1 MTLNIGN
8 LELSLAQ
15 KTSGKVLASISKG
28 EHTYTSPG
36 TYLFTPPNGVTSIS
50 VLVVGGGGSGGK
62 GTNAAGGGGL
72 AYLNNKTVI
81 PGQSYAIVVG
91 EGGAATTGA
100 GTRDQAGNDGGNSS
114 AFGITAGGGKGGQQG
129 TPAYGTDG
137 VFGGGG
143 LGGEASGAYTAGYTG
158 GRGGGHS
165 GVGDNTGGGSSAGY
179 SSNGKNGGSAS
190 RNSAG
195 QAGAG
200 GSGGSGAG
208 TNSSTYEIGG
218 SGGGIGIYG
227 EGSSGSGGQ
236 SNASTLDDAH
246 GTAGS
251 GGSGVTYGGGTG
263 SSWENNS
270 LKGGDGAVRIIY
282 GTGRSWPSTLTSQA
296 ESDGNVVTNGVSS
309 SSSSPDSVSGLDL
322 LTAHKALSY
331 LKTNEV
337 NCVGTMSDL
346 PTASANLGKIYFVAS
361 EDTAFWANETLGWAN
376 LQTMEA
382 KNIYGVGEDYYGQ
395 LGTGNWGNAGG
406 GDKMFPTPLCV
417 SDAIGGDSNDWVYL
431 NNGKCHSVGMK
442 AAGSLHFWGNGP
454 NGRGTQSSLQP
465 YACCAH
471 FVCCGSDQCYYT
483 YVCGVAGNCRTVGL
497 TTDGTIFTWG
507 YTGNGSG
514 GNNTGLN
521 NHNSGTQ
528 EITSSTNWCHV
539 STGWYAGS
547 HGIKT
552 DGTFWSWGADSYGL
566 MGRNTNSINAS
577 SPVQEITSSTNWCT
591 GDYGFYNN
599 GGIKTDGTM
608 WGWGTGFYGISF
620 TAGITS
626 SSPVRELLS
635 ATDWCKMAYTGGNQ
649 PYSGLALKTDGTM
662 WNWGCN
668 GSGTLGIGTTN
679 NTSTPT
685 QEITSSTT
693 WCSIAAGSESG
704 RGIKTDGTIWSW
716 GKQFTGEFS
725 QSCTYSGCSYKC
737 YSSPVQEQTL
747 ATDWCMV
754 SAGGDYNNG
763 FTQMIKITSL

>member
-1 MTLNIGN
+1 MTVNVGN

-15 KTSGKVLASISKG
+15 KTSGKVPASVTKG
-28 EHTYTSPG
+28 EHTYTTPG
-36 TYLFTPPNGVTSIS
+36 TYLFTVPNGITSIS
-50 VLVVGGGGSGGK
+50 VLAVGGGGSGGK
-62 GTNAAGGGGL
+62 GTNAAGGGAV

-81 PGQSYAIVVG
+81 PGQSYTIIVG
-91 EGGAATTGA
+91 AGGAATTGA
-100 GTRDQAGNDGGNSS
+100 GTRDQAGNDGGDSS

-143 LGGEASGAYTAGYTG
+143 LGGEPSGTYTAGYTG

-165 GVGDNTGGGSSAGY
+165 GIGDNAGGGSSAGY
-179 SSNGKNGGSAS
+179 SADGKNG
-190 RNSAG
+190 AG
-195 QAGAG
+195 AYYLYSGITGAG

-208 TNSSTYEIGG
+208 TASNTYDNGG
-218 SGGGIGIYG
+218 SGGGVGIYG
-227 EGSSGSGGQ
+227 EGSNGSGGT
-236 SNASTLDDAH
+236 SNSTLEAAH
-246 GTAGS
+246 GGAGS
-251 GGSGVTYGGGTG
+251 NGSGVTYGGGTG
-263 SSWENNS
+263 SSYTSNS

-282 GTGRSWPSTLTSQA
+282 GTGRSWPATLTSLA
-296 ESDGNVVTNGVSS
+296 ESGGNVVTNGVSS
-309 SSSSPDSVSGLDL
+309 SSSLASATTGLDL
-322 LTAHKALSY
+322 LTAHKILGQ
-331 LKTNEV
+331 LKTGEV
-337 NCVGTMSDL
+337 HNVDTFANL
-346 PTASANLGKIYFVAS
+346 PTASENLGKLYYVADEDIIY
-361 EDTAFWANETLGWAN
+361 WANSLLGWVN
-376 LQTMEA
+376 LNTTEA

-395 LGTGNWGNAGG
+395 LGTGAWGNSGG
-406 GDKMFPTPLCV
+406 GDKYYPTILCV
-417 SDAIGGDSNDWVYL
+417 LGGDSNDWVYL

-454 NGRGTQSSLQP
+454 NGRGVQSSLQA
-465 YACCAH
+465 YADCAH

-497 TTDGTIFTWG
+497 TTNGTIFTWG
-507 YTGNGSG
+507 YIGFGSG
-514 GNNTGLN
+514 GNNTGSN

-539 STGWYAGS
+539 ATGWYAGS

-552 DGTFWSWGADSYGL
+552 DGTFWSWGADNYGL
-566 MGRNTNSINAS
+566 MGRNTCNINAS

-591 GDYGFYNN
+591 GDYGFYSN

-608 WGWGTGFYGISF
+608 WGWGTGFYGVSF
-620 TAGITS
+620 TAGVPS

-635 ATDWCKMAYTGGNQ
+635 ATNWCKMAYTGGNQ
-649 PYSGLALKTDGTM
+649 PYSGIALKTDGTM

-668 GSGTLGIGTTN
+668 GNGTLGIGTTT

-693 WCSIAAGSESG
+693 WCGIAAGSESG
-704 RGIKTDGTIWSW
+704 RGIKTDGTIWAW

-725 QSCTYSGCSYKC
+725 QSCTYSACSYKC
-737 YSSPVQEQTL
+737 YCSPVQEQTS

-763 FTQMIKITSL
+763 FTQMIKSLSL